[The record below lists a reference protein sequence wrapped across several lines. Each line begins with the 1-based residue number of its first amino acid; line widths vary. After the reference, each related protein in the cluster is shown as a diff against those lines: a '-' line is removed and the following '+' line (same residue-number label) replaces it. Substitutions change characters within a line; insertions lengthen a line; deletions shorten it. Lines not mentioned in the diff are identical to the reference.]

1 MDMCVWVRATKER
14 WAKVVEHV
22 SCLSRRH
29 VLMEVVGSTRVG
41 RWLYGKQV
49 EQWHIPSSTSL
60 PMYLSEEGGS
70 RVTALIHNGNGCG
83 TERRC

>member
-1 MDMCVWVRATKER
+1 MINGYVCVWVRATKGR

-29 VLMEVVGSTRVG
+29 VLMEVVG

-60 PMYLSEEGGS
+60 PMYLSEEEGVGS
-70 RVTALIHNGNGCG
+70 RL
-83 TERRC
+83 